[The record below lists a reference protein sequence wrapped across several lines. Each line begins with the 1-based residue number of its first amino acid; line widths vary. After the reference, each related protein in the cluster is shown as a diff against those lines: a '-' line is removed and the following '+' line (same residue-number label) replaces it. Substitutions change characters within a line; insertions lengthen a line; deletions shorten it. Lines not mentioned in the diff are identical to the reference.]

1 MKKNKMKS
9 AFSAVAACSLSGI
22 VAIAT
27 LAPMAQIAN
36 AEVTSPV
43 GFVKLTFNAESD
55 TPFSLPM
62 NRPKVYIGQVNSIS
76 GNTINIANAD
86 FTASELVYADG
97 SQNEKYYLLFTTG
110 TLEGR
115 TFDVTANDTDSITV
129 DQGGDTDVQ
138 TLNGGNTDDF
148 EIRPHW
154 TLNTVFPDGANFDKS
169 TDPFSASGLIMV
181 RLETEP
187 GEFIPVTTTYL
198 YYDSSTNSED
208 GWYNANDLAAGKAN
222 DVILKQTVFYA
233 CKNKSLTDYTVSLV
247 GDVPL
252 VDRKVSLR
260 LNADGVKQGNYIA
273 LAFPVEMS
281 LAESN
286 LAATT
291 GFRKS
296 TDPFEVDGDRVL
308 LYADNITNYNPAPS
322 VVYIYYDSSTNSE
335 DGWYNANDLA
345 AGKQDDVKVF
355 KPGKGYIISKQD
367 DFEEIFQWNINLP
380 YNPFIEN

>member
-115 TFDVTANDTDSITV
+115 TFDVTANDTNSITV

-138 TLNGGNTDDF
+138 TLNGATTDSF

-154 TLNTVFPDGANFDKS
+154 TLNILFPDGAGIDVS
-169 TDPFSASGLIMV
+169 TDFSLPDQVILAKNTTDIGT
-181 RLETEP
+181 RLQPTSSY
-187 GEFIPVTTTYL
+187 F
-198 YYDSSTNSED
+198 YYDSNDEYE
-208 GWYNANDLAAGKAN
+208 GWYDNNDLSATNVGS
-222 DVILKQTVFYA
+222 TVLRNTLHYTFRNKKTEDLI
-233 CKNKSLTDYTVSLV
+233 KNIV

-252 VDRKVSLR
+252 T
-260 LNADGVKQGNYIA
+260 DGRVQVATLSDEIQQDNHIA
-273 LAFPVEMS
+273 IPFPVEMTLDQAGFRQIADFKTVTDFNVIDGDLILEYPDNAGVLRPS
-281 LAESN
+281 PTASYFYYESGDSFEGWYDNNDLSRQNLGVAKLIKPGRAYIFRRSADKFEGNTFIKPIIPYSPLAE
-286 LAATT
+286 
-291 GFRKS
+291 
-296 TDPFEVDGDRVL
+296 
-308 LYADNITNYNPAPS
+308 
-322 VVYIYYDSSTNSE
+322 
-335 DGWYNANDLA
+335 
-345 AGKQDDVKVF
+345 
-355 KPGKGYIISKQD
+355 
-367 DFEEIFQWNINLP
+367 
-380 YNPFIEN
+380 